1 MKFRKVSLFLY
12 IFFAASYLLTSVQSF
27 AGGDPDEFAQ
37 EEEQAVLSEVKSD
50 KSEDIDQNELN
61 AESIQNISEITEAAF
76 LFLKLS
82 HIKSILLALLIRK
95 KRMARINWSFSK
107 LLLR

>member
-1 MKFRKVSLFLY
+1 M
-12 IFFAASYLLTSVQSF
+12 LTRTQSF
-27 AGGDPDEFAQ
+27 AGGDPDDFAQ
-37 EEEQAVLSEVKSD
+37 EEEQSALSEQKSD

-61 AESIQNISEITEAAF
+61 NESMQNISEITEAAF

-82 HIKSILLALLIRK
+82 HIKSILLALLIREK
-95 KRMARINWSFSK
+95 NRMARINWSFSK